1 MRQLVRM
8 TERATKLFDSTNPL
22 VHGALTRLAP
32 VVLAR
37 SPVQQKAAPGLG
49 QIAASYRERP
59 IAKGG
64 GRRARRREDAVP
76 MARSLAH
83 PTK

>member
-1 MRQLVRM
+1 M

-37 SPVQQKAAPGLG
+37 SPVQRKAAPGLG
-49 QIAASYRERP
+49 QIAAS
-59 IAKGG
+59 
-64 GRRARRREDAVP
+64 
-76 MARSLAH
+76 
-83 PTK
+83 